1 MQFCCFYDNRKPK
14 GCKSQSHNVPAPY
27 AQKRSGC
34 LRSPLQTKNT
44 APGLVTQGG
53 PFELQMIYS
62 VAVSSSR
69 RTIAPS
75 AEQSAV
81 QCWPTQ
87 AVPDAI

>member
-1 MQFCCFYDNRKPK
+1 MSLPRTHKK
-14 GCKSQSHNVPAPY
+14 GADVSAPPCR
-27 AQKRSGC
+27 Q
-34 LRSPLQTKNT
+34 KNT

-53 PFELQMIYS
+53 PFELPMLYS
-62 VAVSSSR
+62 VAVSFSR
-69 RTIAPS
+69 RTMEPS

>member
-1 MQFCCFYDNRKPK
+1 MSLPRTHKK
-14 GCKSQSHNVPAPY
+14 GADVSAPPCR
-27 AQKRSGC
+27 Q
-34 LRSPLQTKNT
+34 KNT
-44 APGLVTQGG
+44 APGLVTQGDH
-53 PFELQMIYS
+53 FELQMLYS

>member
-1 MQFCCFYDNRKPK
+1 MSLPRTHKK
-14 GCKSQSHNVPAPY
+14 GADLSAP
-27 AQKRSGC
+27 
-34 LRSPLQTKNT
+34 PLQTKHDR
-44 APGLVTQGG
+44 PGLVTQGG
-53 PFELQMIYS
+53 PFELPMLYS

-69 RTIAPS
+69 RTMEPS

>member
-1 MQFCCFYDNRKPK
+1 MSLPHTRKK
-14 GCKSQSHNVPAPY
+14 GADVSAPPCR
-27 AQKRSGC
+27 Q
-34 LRSPLQTKNT
+34 KNT

-53 PFELQMIYS
+53 PFELQMLYS

>member
-1 MQFCCFYDNRKPK
+1 MSLPVRTKKERMSP
-14 GCKSQSHNVPAPY
+14 
-27 AQKRSGC
+27 
-34 LRSPLQTKNT
+34 LPLQTKKYR
-44 APGLVTQGG
+44 PGLVTQGG
-53 PFELQMIYS
+53 PFELPMLYS

>member
-1 MQFCCFYDNRKPK
+1 MSLPRTHKK
-14 GCKSQSHNVPAPY
+14 GADVSA
-27 AQKRSGC
+27 R
-34 LRSPLQTKNT
+34 PLQTKNT

-53 PFELQMIYS
+53 PFELPMLYS
-62 VAVSSSR
+62 GAVSSSR

>member
-1 MQFCCFYDNRKPK
+1 MSLPRTHKK
-14 GCKSQSHNVPAPY
+14 GADGSAPPY
-27 AQKRSGC
+27 RQ
-34 LRSPLQTKNT
+34 KNT

-53 PFELQMIYS
+53 PFELQMLYS

>member
-1 MQFCCFYDNRKPK
+1 MSLPRTHKK
-14 GCKSQSHNVPAPY
+14 GADVSAPPPAD
-27 AQKRSGC
+27 K
-34 LRSPLQTKNT
+34 KNT

-53 PFELQMIYS
+53 PFELQMLYS

>member
-1 MQFCCFYDNRKPK
+1 MSLPRTHKK
-14 GCKSQSHNVPAPY
+14 GADGSAPPCR
-27 AQKRSGC
+27 Q
-34 LRSPLQTKNT
+34 KNT

-53 PFELQMIYS
+53 PFELQMLYS

-69 RTIAPS
+69 RTIAPF

>member
-1 MQFCCFYDNRKPK
+1 MLCGKHTIFLQKVEQNLRESRQKLRESLP
-14 GCKSQSHNVPAPY
+14 PAPCR
-27 AQKRSGC
+27 Q
-34 LRSPLQTKNT
+34 KNT

-53 PFELQMIYS
+53 PFELQMLYS

>member
-1 MQFCCFYDNRKPK
+1 MSLPRTHKK
-14 GCKSQSHNVPAPY
+14 GADGSAP
-27 AQKRSGC
+27 
-34 LRSPLQTKNT
+34 PLQTKNT

-53 PFELQMIYS
+53 PFELQMLYS
-62 VAVSSSR
+62 IAVSSSR
-69 RTIAPS
+69 RTIALS

>member
-1 MQFCCFYDNRKPK
+1 MSLPRTHKK
-14 GCKSQSHNVPAPY
+14 GADGSAPPCR
-27 AQKRSGC
+27 Q
-34 LRSPLQTKNT
+34 KNT

-53 PFELQMIYS
+53 PFELQMFYS

>member
-1 MQFCCFYDNRKPK
+1 MSLPRTYKK
-14 GCKSQSHNVPAPY
+14 GADGSA
-27 AQKRSGC
+27 R
-34 LRSPLQTKNT
+34 PLQTKKNT

-53 PFELQMIYS
+53 PFELQMLYS

>member
-1 MQFCCFYDNRKPK
+1 MSP
-14 GCKSQSHNVPAPY
+14 
-27 AQKRSGC
+27 
-34 LRSPLQTKNT
+34 LPLQTKNT

-53 PFELQMIYS
+53 PFELPMLYS

>member
-1 MQFCCFYDNRKPK
+1 MSLPRTHKK
-14 GCKSQSHNVPAPY
+14 GADVSAPPCR
-27 AQKRSGC
+27 Q
-34 LRSPLQTKNT
+34 NMT

-53 PFELQMIYS
+53 PFELQMLYS

-69 RTIAPS
+69 RTMEPS

>member
-1 MQFCCFYDNRKPK
+1 MSLPRTHKK
-14 GCKSQSHNVPAPY
+14 E
-27 AQKRSGC
+27 RM
-34 LRSPLQTKNT
+34 SPLPPADKKYR
-44 APGLVTQGG
+44 PGSVTQGG
-53 PFELQMIYS
+53 PFELQMLYS